1 MSVDTHTVIL
11 RDGVDLGYLRIVR
24 NNCES
29 LGVNRMTYISAPRPS
44 GSVAVLSIVV
54 EAARRW
60 REARDGKMA
69 VQPHLFTALADKGCS
84 ILAPVF
90 DSLLYLFEAAMRRPL
105 RTGLGKSL
113 SDDERMLLDLLDGE
127 RRGHDRP
134 MPADGAGQTFETAL
148 ISTRIML
155 RKVFALPATI

>member
-1 MSVDTHTVIL
+1 
-11 RDGVDLGYLRIVR
+11 
-24 NNCES
+24 
-29 LGVNRMTYISAPRPS
+29 MTYLSAPRPS
-44 GSVAVLSIVV
+44 GSVAVFSIVV
-54 EAARRW
+54 EATRRW

-69 VQPHLFTALADKGCS
+69 VQPHLFAMLADKGCG

-90 DSLLYLFEAAMRRPL
+90 DSLLHFFEVALRRPL

-113 SDDERMLLDLLDGE
+113 SDDERLLLDLLDGE
-127 RRGHDRP
+127 CRDRP
-134 MPADGAGQTFETAL
+134 GDVEGPGQTFETAL